1 MLSAV
6 PPELPG
12 TLPGIPPDA
21 LPSTLSVMVP
31 GVLEHQ
37 PHRVRP
43 LASVGKLLLLAEVA
57 RGLTGGDLDPGE
69 PFDLLDEDYCGG
81 SGLLTALSARRWTV
95 PDLALLTAAVSD
107 NTATNALIRRV
118 GLDRVNQ
125 GADALGLVR
134 TRVLDRIR
142 EPRSPAHPPT
152 FAVGTAAELA
162 GLAQRIAADEPW
174 ARLLLGWMAGCGDRS
189 MVPALIP
196 HDPEDSTV
204 RDVPSASL
212 WVANKTGT
220 DVGVRCDVG
229 VVRGARQVCYAVL
242 GSCRPGSEFETLQ
255 AMRTVGARIAAAAR

>member
-12 TLPGIPPDA
+12 IPPGTVSGIPPDA
-21 LPSTLSVMVP
+21 LPGTLSVMVP

-125 GADALGLVR
+125 GR
-134 TRVLDRIR
+134 TRWGSSAPGSSTASANPGRR
-142 EPRSPAHPPT
+142 PTRRPSRSAPRRNWPGSRGGSPPT
-152 FAVGTAAELA
+152 SRGRACCSAGWPGAATAA
-162 GLAQRIAADEPW
+162 W
-174 ARLLLGWMAGCGDRS
+174 
-189 MVPALIP
+189 
-196 HDPEDSTV
+196 
-204 RDVPSASL
+204 
-212 WVANKTGT
+212 
-220 DVGVRCDVG
+220 
-229 VVRGARQVCYAVL
+229 
-242 GSCRPGSEFETLQ
+242 CR
-255 AMRTVGARIAAAAR
+255 R